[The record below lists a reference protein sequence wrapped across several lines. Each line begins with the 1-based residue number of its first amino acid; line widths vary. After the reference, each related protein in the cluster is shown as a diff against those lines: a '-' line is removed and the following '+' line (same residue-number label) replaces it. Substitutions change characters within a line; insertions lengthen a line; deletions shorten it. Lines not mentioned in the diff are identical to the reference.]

1 MTSLP
6 RIKMTTVEAP
16 SLLVSILTK
25 TIWAGAV
32 GEALTKFV
40 DVYKANGVVII
51 NGEEC
56 RERRRGSRVVVVVW
70 FAKYFTWGLMEIIL
84 SVIQPYLRCVG
95 VTSFVFHVLQLLLIR
110 GTQQNSYCIS
120 KSLMRH
126 SQKLNWKLNLSW
138 FSYDYSK
145 WKELMKSSLYLTK
158 NFATWSTTSCA
169 LALACRA
176 SVSTKTLKIKKKLK
190 TKTRVWLLH
199 WGASLY
205 F

>member
-1 MTSLP
+1 MLLIIIVIQIYFEQWPHCQGCKNDNCGSTLTPCEHFDQDYMSRCGWGGVDKVCRCLQGEWSCNYQRGRVSREEE
-6 RIKMTTVEAP
+6 RIKSCGCCVICKVFHLGVDGDHPKCDTT
-16 SLLVSILTK
+16 I
-25 TIWAGAV
+25 
-32 GEALTKFV
+32 
-40 DVYKANGVVII
+40 
-51 NGEEC
+51 
-56 RERRRGSRVVVVVW
+56 
-70 FAKYFTWGLMEIIL
+70 
-84 SVIQPYLRCVG
+84 RCVG

-145 WKELMKSSLYLTK
+145 WKGLMKSSLYLTK

-176 SVSTKTLKIKKKLK
+176 SVSTKTLKIKK
-190 TKTRVWLLH
+190 
-199 WGASLY
+199 
-205 F
+205 